1 MPVSG
6 LGGKTVGMIRHF
18 HFASM
23 ASLSTLLA
31 GTMFLGAADLQA
43 QNLRGSAASL
53 DRQNAQAA
61 AHNFTYLATPA
72 DVYRFVEEGHLVPIP
87 VSADMELHNVSFPYA
102 RPEVRLFLE
111 RLSSQYRAAC
121 GERLVVTSLT
131 RPQSNQPRNAS
142 DRSVHPTGMALDLR
156 RSNQASCRQ
165 WLERTLLSL
174 EGQGLIEA
182 IYERNPPHYHVAVY
196 PRPYAQYVARLTG
209 EAVNL
214 DRYRAQVQVGYV
226 NHVVR
231 PGETLSSI
239 SRQHQVA
246 VSRIRADNQLRGDR
260 IVAGQALRIART
272 GQASASSGTA
282 VIQASGNAPSRG
294 DVSSVRH
301 TVRSGESL
309 WVIARRHGTTVEALA
324 QANGLR
330 GSGIRPGQVLEV
342 PVGP

>member
-1 MPVSG
+1 
-6 LGGKTVGMIRHF
+6 MIRRIPSPSILML
-18 HFASM
+18 AS
-23 ASLSTLLA
+23 LLA
-31 GTMFLGAADLQA
+31 GAMSFGFSGVEA

-53 DRQNAQAA
+53 DRQNAQAQ

-72 DVYRFVEEGHLVPIP
+72 DVYRYVELGYLVPVP
-87 VSADMELHNVSFPYA
+87 ANADMEVHNVSFPYA

-142 DRSVHPTGMALDLR
+142 ARSVHPTGMAVDLR
-156 RSNQASCRQ
+156 RSNQANCRQ
-165 WLERTLLSL
+165 WLERTLLAL
-174 EGQGLIEA
+174 EGQGMIEA
-182 IYERNPPHYHVAVY
+182 IYERNPPHYHLAVY
-196 PRPYAQYVARLTG
+196 PRPYAQHVARITG
-209 EAVNL
+209 QPVNL
-214 DRYRAQVQVGYV
+214 DHYRATVQIGYV

-239 SRQHQVA
+239 ARQHQVA
-246 VSRIRADNQLRGDR
+246 VARIRADNQLRGDR
-260 IVAGQALRIART
+260 IIAGQALRIARS
-272 GQASASSGTA
+272 GQVSGGASGTSGTA
-282 VIQASGNAPSRG
+282 VMQASGNAPAAGGGASTLQ
-294 DVSSVRH
+294 H

-309 WVIARRHGTTVEALA
+309 WIIARRHGTTVEALTR
-324 QANGLR
+324 ANGLR

>member
-1 MPVSG
+1 MLVIAPLLFG
-6 LGGKTVGMIRHF
+6 
-18 HFASM
+18 A
-23 ASLSTLLA
+23 TLL
-31 GTMFLGAADLQA
+31 GSSGVEA

-53 DRQNAQAA
+53 DRQNAQAQ
-61 AHNFTYLATPA
+61 AHNFSYLATPA
-72 DVYRFVEEGHLVPIP
+72 DVYRYVELGHLVPVP
-87 VSADMELHNVSFPYA
+87 ANADMELHNVSFPYA

-142 DRSVHPTGMALDLR
+142 TRSVHPTGMAVDLR

-165 WLERTLLSL
+165 WLERTLLAL

-182 IYERNPPHYHVAVY
+182 IYERNPPHYHLAIY
-196 PRPYAQYVARLTG
+196 PRPYAQHVARITG
-209 EAVNL
+209 EPVNL
-214 DRYRAQVQVGYV
+214 DRYRTQVQVGYV

-239 SRQHQVA
+239 ARQHQVA

-260 IVAGQALRIART
+260 IVAGQALRIARS
-272 GQASASSGTA
+272 GQASSGTA
-282 VIQASGNAPSRG
+282 VMQASGNAPAPAGGAST
-294 DVSSVRH
+294 VRH

-309 WVIARRHGTTVEALA
+309 WIIARRHGTTVEALTR
-324 QANGLR
+324 ANGLR